1 MPESLL
7 DSQSLADYLGI
18 TRKALYNALG
28 RNQLPSPIRIGG
40 RLRWRESNIEQWLDQ
55 SPALEDKIQGVSIS
69 SNPPSQAV
77 PYATDGL
84 RQGRGGLQRPVR

>member
-1 MPESLL
+1 MGDGLNMPESLL

-40 RLRWRESNIEQWLDQ
+40 RLRWRRGDIEQWLDQ
-55 SPALEDKIQGVSIS
+55 SQALEAEI
-69 SNPPSQAV
+69 
-77 PYATDGL
+77 
-84 RQGRGGLQRPVR
+84 RGSR